1 MLARTSLGP
10 WVCRWRFWQERRRYA
25 IIRAFVKR
33 SSINRPHLV
42 SLAERSRTSDFVG
55 WQGCVVESVVGRNNV
70 VPHGQKRALVWILA
84 KRHPNWSVN
93 VDSFRLV
100 ELRRKA
106 LSRQDAASFGII
118 REVIPQARLC
128 GYVEAACTL
137 DKVPRVFPT

>member
-1 MLARTSLGP
+1 LARSP
-10 WVCRWRFWQERRRYA
+10 WVCHWRLLQERRRYA
-25 IIRAFVKR
+25 LVGAFSKR
-33 SSINRPHLV
+33 SSNNRPHLV
-42 SLAERSRTSDFVG
+42 SLAERSDFVG
-55 WQGCVVESVVGRNNV
+55 WQGWVVKSVVCRNNV

-137 DKVPRVFPT
+137 DKVPQVFPT